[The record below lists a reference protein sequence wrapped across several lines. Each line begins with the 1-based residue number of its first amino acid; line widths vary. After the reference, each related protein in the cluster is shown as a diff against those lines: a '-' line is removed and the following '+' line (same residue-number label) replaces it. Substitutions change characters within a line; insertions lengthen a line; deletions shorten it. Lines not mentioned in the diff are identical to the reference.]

1 MHLALCVLQILGI
14 VLLALL
20 GIVLVLALLV
30 LFVPIRYKIFFQKE
44 LEKDAQI
51 KIYFSWLF
59 PIVWA
64 KMLFEDELQFFLRVF
79 GILIIGRKKKKLAY
93 KKKQKQ
99 KQLRARKGK
108 SQTSKKNSP
117 CKEVTKKEPEPLP
130 ANFDEDLPKEEEEIR
145 EKKTGK
151 TEEKITEKNTSQAE
165 ESEIVEKIET
175 AENNKLLEEMES
187 IQASQKAEKIETAEN
202 SKQAEEAE
210 DIVEPDG
217 MNTEEAEA
225 IVEPDGMNVEE
236 ESKQKKEKEIFR
248 FLHILWS
255 WRKKIK
261 IWYKN
266 RGKLLKK
273 IRKMPKRLL
282 EEAQPLR
289 MFLKKEENKKGFG
302 MTYRVVMTL
311 LKHGGPKKWKG
322 YIRFGMQNPA
332 DTGKVL
338 GIIGAVTGLLGWM
351 PQVEADFTKEIFVA
365 DLVAS
370 GRIRLVVI
378 LKYGIQWFID
388 DNVVTFREEIEQ
400 LRRK

>member
-44 LEKDAQI
+44 LEKDPQI

-79 GILIIGRKKKKLAY
+79 GILIIGRKKKKLVY

-130 ANFDEDLPKEEEEIR
+130 ANFDEDLLKEEEEIR

-151 TEEKITEKNTSQAE
+151 TEEKITEKNTSQA
-165 ESEIVEKIET
+165 
-175 AENNKLLEEMES
+175 
-187 IQASQKAEKIETAEN
+187 
-202 SKQAEEAE
+202 
-210 DIVEPDG
+210 
-217 MNTEEAEA
+217 EEAEA